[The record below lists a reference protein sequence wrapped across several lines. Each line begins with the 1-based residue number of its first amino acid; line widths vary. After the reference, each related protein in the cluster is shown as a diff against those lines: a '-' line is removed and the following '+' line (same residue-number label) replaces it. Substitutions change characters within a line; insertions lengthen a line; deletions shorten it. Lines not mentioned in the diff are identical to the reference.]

1 MILRQQSPIYLSIKT
16 NKHNM
21 KKVIFTMLVAGTMMI
36 TSCGQSTKT
45 EETQT
50 TADSTSVATDSTK
63 ISVDSTLVDTTSV
76 HSVK

>member
-1 MILRQQSPIYLSIKT
+1 
-16 NKHNM
+16 M
-21 KKVIFTMLVAGTMMI
+21 KKVIFAMLVAGTMMI

-45 EETQT
+45 EETPT

-76 HSVK
+76 QSVK

>member
-1 MILRQQSPIYLSIKT
+1 
-16 NKHNM
+16 
-21 KKVIFTMLVAGTMMI
+21 MLVAGTMMI

-45 EETQT
+45 EETLT
-50 TADSTSVATDSTK
+50 TADSISVATDSTK